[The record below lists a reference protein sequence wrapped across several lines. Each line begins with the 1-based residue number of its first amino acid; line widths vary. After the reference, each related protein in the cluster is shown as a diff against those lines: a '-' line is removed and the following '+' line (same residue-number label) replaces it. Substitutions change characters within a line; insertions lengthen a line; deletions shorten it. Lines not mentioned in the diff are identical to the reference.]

1 MNSLKKT
8 ALLFTLSLLV
18 SACLYERR
26 EVAPLPDLTGQWRG
40 AVQDSVSGGGTLVLD
55 LERVYNEN
63 EYDELGGSWSLSF
76 GSSRQEGDVAYVGGA
91 ERGLIMGLGTASSCA
106 YDLEASVTERTLIG
120 TYLTRDCEPYA
131 LGTLEL
137 ERQ

>member
-1 MNSLKKT
+1 MNGFKKT
-8 ALLFTLSLLV
+8 VLLFTLGLLV

-26 EVAPLPDLTGQWRG
+26 VAPLPDLTGQWRG

-55 LERVYNEN
+55 LERVYNEAN
-63 EYDELGGSWSLSF
+63 DYYELGGSWSLSF
-76 GSSRQEGDVAYVGGA
+76 GSSRQEGDVAYAGGA
-91 ERGLIMGLGTASSCA
+91 ERGLIVGLGTTSICT

-120 TYLTRDCEPYA
+120 TYLTRGCEPYT